1 VLRKFVWLV
10 LPAAALVCWTGLNSP
25 AAEETPESAEQAKQE
40 VIKVSN
46 AIDQALAKDD
56 ADALAPY
63 LSDELE
69 YTQQTGLLLSKA
81 DWLARE
87 RSKKIINVA
96 LKHEIGHVHVFGNT
110 VILTGVSHSK
120 VVFDGKVSD
129 EPRRFTRT
137 FVKQNGKWLL
147 AAQHVCVI
155 APQPA
160 Q

>member
-1 VLRKFVWLV
+1 MLRKFVL
-10 LPAAALVCWTGLNSP
+10 LALSTIALVCWTSFERAN
-25 AAEETPESAEQAKQE
+25 AEETPESAEQAKQE

-87 RSKKIINVA
+87 RSKKIVNVA

-110 VILTGVSHSK
+110 VILTGVSHST
-120 VVFDGKVSD
+120 VVFNGKVSN

-137 FVKQNGKWLL
+137 FVKQGGKWLL
-147 AAQHVCVI
+147 AAQHVCII
-155 APQPA
+155 ANP
-160 Q
+160 

>member
-1 VLRKFVWLV
+1 MLRKFVL
-10 LPAAALVCWTGLNSP
+10 LALSTIALVCWTSFERAN
-25 AAEETPESAEQAKQE
+25 AEETLESAEQAKQE

-87 RSKKIINVA
+87 RSKKIVNVA

-110 VILTGVSHSK
+110 VILTGVSHST
-120 VVFDGKVSD
+120 VVFNGKVSN

-137 FVKQNGKWLL
+137 FVKQGGKWLL
-147 AAQHVCVI
+147 AAQHVCII
-155 APQPA
+155 ANP
-160 Q
+160 